1 MSGRLWALVA
11 GLIFGAGLGLSGMT
25 KPAKVIGFLDLT
37 GRWDASLAFVMVG
50 AIGVY
55 AIASRLILRRA
66 APLEDDRFHLPTSS
80 AIDARLLVGAAL
92 FGIGWGIAGYCPG
105 PVIVGLG
112 SKQMA
117 PLVFVGAM
125 LLGML
130 AHRSLPK
137 AEPED

>member
-1 MSGRLWALVA
+1 MSSRLWALVA

-55 AIASRLILRRA
+55 GIASRLVLRRA
-66 APLEDDRFHLPTSS
+66 APLEDDRFHLPISN
-80 AIDARLLVGAAL
+80 AVDARLLVGAAL

-125 LLGML
+125 VLGML
-130 AHRSLPK
+130 AHRSLPPAK
-137 AEPED
+137 PEE